1 MSVLGDDAGR
11 AVLALEGVRG
21 DATVGLQLPLRAL
34 HGLDDHSGVATKAMD
49 PTGAFEHEQMT
60 LNPQRLYLH
69 YLYTSIHIGG
79 FGGWAHTRGV

>member
-69 YLYTSIHIGG
+69 
-79 FGGWAHTRGV
+79 